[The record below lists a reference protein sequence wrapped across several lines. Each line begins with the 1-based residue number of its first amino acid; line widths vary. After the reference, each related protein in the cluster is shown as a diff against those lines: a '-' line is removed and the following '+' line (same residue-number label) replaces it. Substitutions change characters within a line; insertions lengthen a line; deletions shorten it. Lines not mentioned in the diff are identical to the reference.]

1 MPKFKIELELSS
13 INDRILLTD
22 FDSSADSIGGITFN
36 ESLSEEENDIYNLT
50 FSLAEKVNGI
60 SLEKLIAIGRPL

>member
-36 ESLSEEENDIYNLT
+36 ESFSEEENDIYNLS
-50 FSLAEKVNGI
+50 FSIAEKINGI